1 MTEHSKIPVPKGEG
15 EEGRGKTLLER
26 AESMFGSAGY
36 SPAPVPKDLAPPVNR
51 TVLKMSKVSLE
62 MGEETSI
69 AERIVAP
76 AAVPM
81 VEALKVEFT
90 RPAEAV
96 DRAMLAHHGLID
108 PDQQATA
115 LLEEFRI
122 VKRQVLQA
130 ARDARSRSLGA
141 KAQRVLVSSPL
152 PSEGKTFTACNIA
165 IAMAA
170 EKDVEVVLV
179 DADISKP
186 SLLSVFGLSKGPGLM
201 DALANPDIAVED
213 CVIPTD
219 ITGLAIL
226 PAGHQTSTDSEYL
239 ASARTAEVLERLTQ
253 GAPERI
259 VIFDSSPALAASPAA
274 ELAKLV
280 GQTLVVARADRTGQ
294 SALEDTLSLLSA
306 CDDLKLVLNAAHF
319 SPSGRR
325 FGTYYGNMD

>member
-1 MTEHSKIPVPKGEG
+1 MTEHSKIPVPSDE
-15 EEGRGKTLLER
+15 RRKTLLER
-26 AESMFGSAGY
+26 AETMFGGGSY
-36 SPAPVPKDLAPPVNR
+36 SPAPVPHDLAPPVNR
-51 TVLKMSKVSLE
+51 TVLKVSKVSVE
-62 MGEETSI
+62 MGEERVETPLVP
-69 AERIVAP
+69 AAP
-76 AAVPM
+76 APVQ
-81 VEALKVEFT
+81 VEARRVEFT
-90 RPAEAV
+90 GAV
-96 DRAMLAHHGLID
+96 QPISRDRLAHHGLID
-108 PDQQATA
+108 PDRQATG
-115 LLEEFRI
+115 LLEEYRI

-130 ARDARSRSLGA
+130 ARDAHARGLGA

-179 DADISKP
+179 DADFAKP
-186 SLLSVFGLSKGPGLM
+186 SLLSVFGLTRGPGIM

-219 ITGLAIL
+219 IGGLHIL
-226 PAGHQTSTDSEYL
+226 PAGNQTATDSEYL
-239 ASARTAEVLERLTQ
+239 TSARTVEVLARLTQ

-259 VIFDSSPALAASPAA
+259 VIFDSPPALAASPAA
-274 ELAKLV
+274 ELAKHV
-280 GQTLVVARADRTGQ
+280 AQTLVVARADRTGQ

-325 FGTYYGNMD
+325 FGSYYGQGG